1 MGIKRVAVTGKHGES
16 EATLRRVRHLFVN
29 RANMRAALRKLVN
42 ATFAVRDEMWW
53 GTGTACASDSR
64 KFGAWSSNLMT
75 EWHQRY
81 RGPGL
86 MIYWHVERKSV
97 CIYSQ
102 LKSCSA
108 SEVAAMI
115 EGVLRHCTDMEVEC
129 CGTAPT
135 WRWTGS
141 TRTRTAPPSSGSPLL
156 TCSTSS

>member
-81 RGPGL
+81 RGPGV

-97 CIYSQ
+97 CIYSR

-108 SEVAAMI
+108 SEVASMI
-115 EGVLRHCTDMEVEC
+115 EGVLRHCTDMEV
-129 CGTAPT
+129 A
-135 WRWTGS
+135 
-141 TRTRTAPPSSGSPLL
+141 SSRAGRE
-156 TCSTSS
+156 TCSAQVPRLVAICADIAITWSPGR

>member
-1 MGIKRVAVTGKHGES
+1 MQRVAVTGKHGES

-81 RGPGL
+81 RGPGV

-108 SEVAAMI
+108 SEAASMI
-115 EGVLRHCTDMEVEC
+115 EGV

-135 WRWTGS
+135 WKWTGS
-141 TRTRTAPPSSGSPLL
+141 TPIPMVRPSSGSPSR
-156 TCSTSS
+156 TCSTSSLCRD